1 MMRTHAT
8 DANRLNTSL
17 MIQINVHP
25 APANSITAKTAQ
37 QSILVLP
44 APALSILTIKK
55 HVSLVRVNS
64 IIALSVHH
72 PRFVLAVLTRSF
84 LMVKINA

>member
-8 DANRLNTSL
+8 DANRLNISL

-44 APALSILTIKK
+44 APALSILTIKE
-55 HVSLVRVNS
+55 HASLVRVNS
-64 IIALSVHH
+64 IIALSAHQLIL
-72 PRFVLAVLTRSF
+72 VLVVQALS
-84 LMVKINA
+84 I